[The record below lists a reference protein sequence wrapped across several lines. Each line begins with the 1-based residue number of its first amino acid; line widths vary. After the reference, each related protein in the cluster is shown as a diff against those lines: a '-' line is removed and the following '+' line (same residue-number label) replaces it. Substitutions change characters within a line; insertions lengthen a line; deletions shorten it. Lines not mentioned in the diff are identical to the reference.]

1 MRPVRVS
8 AKADYA
14 VRAMIELAAG
24 GSSAERPAT
33 AESIA
38 RAQAIPANF
47 LERILSELR
56 TNGLIQSRRGS
67 DGGYWLAREPEAITV
82 ADVIRTVDGPLAAV
96 RGDDPDKVEYRGSAE
111 PLRDVWIALRASV
124 RDVLESVSLA
134 DLSAGAP

>member
-1 MRPVRVS
+1 MRVS

-14 VRAMIELAAG
+14 VRAMLELAAG

-38 RAQAIPANF
+38 VAQGIPLNF

-67 DGGYWLAREPEAITV
+67 DGGYWLAREPAAITL

-96 RGDDPDKVEYRGSAE
+96 RGEDPDKVEYRGNAE
-111 PLRDVWIALRASV
+111 PLRDVWIALRTSV

-134 DLSAGAP
+134 DLGTGAP